1 LVRSDCVVQIG
12 TRSAAERRV
21 RERVLTEGGLLYE
34 ARLLRGLE
42 SAGQL
47 REVISA
53 VRQRMAD
60 AGHPPLYLT
69 LDIDCLDPAH
79 APGTGTPEPAGMS
92 TAQVMTLLEGWAD
105 LNFVGMDCVE
115 VSPPYDH
122 AELTSQAA
130 AHFVWTYLSGRV
142 ANLRPE
148 QRR

>member
-1 LVRSDCVVQIG
+1 
-12 TRSAAERRV
+12 
-21 RERVLTEGGLLYE
+21 LLYE

-47 REVISA
+47 HEVIGT

-79 APGTGTPEPAGMS
+79 APGTGTPEPAGLS
-92 TAQVMTLLEGWAD
+92 TAQVMTLLEAWAD

-130 AHFVWTYLSGRV
+130 AHFVWTYLSARV
-142 ANLRPE
+142 VNLQKE
-148 QRR
+148 QQG